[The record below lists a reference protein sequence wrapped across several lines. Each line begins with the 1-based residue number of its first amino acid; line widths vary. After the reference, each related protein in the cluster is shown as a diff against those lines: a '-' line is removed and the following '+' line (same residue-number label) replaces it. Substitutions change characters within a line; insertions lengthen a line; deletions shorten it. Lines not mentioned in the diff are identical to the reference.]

1 MNDLIHSHGR
11 LGFVFVYECIGRDG
25 KLKWRTREENL
36 IPDVGRDYLLNA
48 GLLGGSQLSSWF
60 IGLYANARSNAV
72 TDTMATLMAD
82 AGEVTQYTNVGGNRL
97 ALTPDALS
105 SGVFSNLGTP
115 AEFEMTANVTV
126 RGGFISSTSTQSS
139 AAGTLLS
146 LVANASPK
154 TVETGEILRVT
165 AGLSLI
171 TV

>member
-72 TDTMATLMAD
+72 GDTMTSLMAD
-82 AGEVTQYTNVGGNRL
+82 AGEITNYVTTGNNRL
-97 ALTPDALS
+97 VLTPDALS
-105 SGVFSNLGTP
+105 NGVFSNQGNP
-115 AEFEMTANVTV
+115 AEFEATANFTV
-126 RGGFISSTSTQSS
+126 RGGFISSIAPRGGT
-139 AAGTLLS
+139 AGTLLS

-165 AGLSLI
+165 AGLSLLTI
-171 TV
+171 